1 MSTSRFR
8 SLVTSLTLVV
18 AACGGDSTQPPPD
31 TSDTSSV
38 DSAAPNDTWIGAD
51 STDPADTAEPTDTTA
66 PVDTT
71 PPPGVVTL
79 ALETAN
85 GETSEAE
92 LTFYPE
98 DEPVAYA
105 DQRRPG
111 FQLDVLVR
119 TANIA
124 AGELVDLT
132 VAGEAVASAPVTL
145 GDDGA
150 GSARFRAVTLP
161 SGAGTIAVS
170 VVDQRGDTISAEIA
184 ATVVDA
190 PCTVSLAMAEPT
202 TCFTADA
209 DPDQEGFQAA
219 VLVTRTGGDCRAVTL
234 SGIFGEAQWASP
246 AYAFDGADSV
256 AAMVTLSDQE
266 RGVEGLATITA
277 VANHAHSAALD
288 SFASMDRMLDTL
300 APAPHFVRPDPAEL
314 RITAAQDVDHDPSNG
329 LQYDI
334 TVAGGAD
341 DVTAVALTVD
351 GAPVDA
357 GVPGSG
363 VWTWS
368 SYTFSQD
375 GAASLAAT
383 ATDACGNTGAAT
395 AGLDVYV
402 IQPTIDLVAP
412 SDGAV
417 LLAKFDGNP
426 ATTLEYEVRFDVWAA
441 DVKSGSHLTVSCQA
455 DASANPVVVASYT
468 FEGDA
473 VEAQLSLLA
482 ALDTTVLGV
491 TPSCAAHIDGWN
503 PATSGSHGL
512 VIALPA
518 PSLKLT
524 APAEGARLNRRGI
537 IVRATASGLDGRPL
551 RVQVADLVGNIY
563 HDAEVGL
570 VSGGAF
576 EATISGAGAGFP
588 DGAYVVSIDGTDAL
602 GNVVSDTSTPENSG
616 FSLDA
621 TAPTLVRVAPA
632 GDMVDPVAD
641 PTLVDMDPMTPGYQT
656 TLTWRMDGENVAAG
670 ATICPTVSGSALAC
684 KAPASDTFEASWTTT
699 LIPGVSTLAAS
710 GDDAWGNHADLAS
723 ADVNLRLDA
732 PAVTITSPTNG
743 FVTAAATVAV
753 IVRVADPENQ
763 APIDGASVTLLVDGE
778 AISAVPVALGD
789 GNYRFGSVALTPG
802 AVTTFQ
808 AVAAYSGEEGASAER
823 NVRNKDTIPSLTI
836 VSPLN
841 DTIFNL
847 ASTAC
852 VGTQQDC
859 ITDIVL
865 APSEIEAGQA
875 ISVSVTCDGIRYNAN
890 APSPATGNVTFA
902 DITFPHGASCTIE
915 AHGDDAAGQP
925 ADADPV
931 AVVVDRVAPR
941 ILAVVKP
948 AGTTLTH
955 IDDQKPGTPGMQSEL
970 KLNVAGVEAG
980 SEIFASI
987 AWSDDAG
994 APQSRTLTHPI
1005 AVATGDADSYSAVFN
1020 EPSVGSGL
1028 VQYPEGPVT
1037 LSFTI
1042 SDAAGNTVS
1051 ASRSITVETDAPAA
1065 RIASPSW
1072 LGDAVCSETAACA
1085 SGICHQGQCYR
1096 GWGVVDS
1103 KLLVLDVAGLLTST
1117 DNVRVCSDAVGV
1129 SAAAPGCAT
1138 AGFRQVTLVSAVN
1151 GVVIVDVS
1159 SLPEEPQRLVAE
1171 VRAQDGGAWTS
1182 SLAADTEAARRR
1194 LVYVDLTAPVVSQVS
1209 SPSDDEAPTG
1219 VLNIAE
1225 QEAAGRR
1232 YTIEVRANEDGP
1244 VTIYANG
1251 QSAGSATVVAGS
1263 ATAQIALQEGAN
1275 SLYARVT
1282 DKVGNISSAG
1292 TAAETVKYAPTVDT
1306 TAPTL
1311 AFTSPVA
1318 SPIAEGGDLDVAL
1331 NSDANGATVTV
1342 RDGGSDVASAT
1353 VNAGVASFP
1362 HDAFAILADGSHTL
1376 TATVSDAAGN
1386 PKTVATTPA
1395 TIVVDT
1401 APPTVSIAAPAD
1413 LTTYTSDDD
1422 PEPST
1427 AAIEVNVAFVPAD
1440 NAATWTVKTATCDA
1454 SWTCGA
1460 TTTVASGTV
1469 PAQGQQIVR
1478 TVALQP
1484 YDALSYY
1491 QIEVWVTDA
1500 VGNKASATTHATLVV
1515 QDCVVTIDGLGTGSY
1530 VGTAACGT
1538 GPGCAVTVTGAAS
1551 GANCSAVDGLTLV
1564 RREGAS
1570 ETVLG
1575 QSSALSNG
1583 SAQFDVVM
1591 TDGDHFDLVVQALV
1605 GDVLVAESAVVS
1617 RTVDLVA
1624 PNVTVTAIVAGTRP
1638 APGLYNAS
1646 NDDSAAAGYQVS
1658 VSVQA
1663 SDDHLA
1669 GGAIERIVRRVG
1681 VTETDVAPTNV
1692 SLPYALSAQFAS
1704 QMADHVTLT
1713 DLADN
1718 TVTVHVRDAAGNVG
1732 SASFVASVDGVGP
1745 APIALAAITADD
1757 VDRHRPSV
1765 TLRWLAV
1772 GEDNGAG
1779 GAAASYDVRYSRL
1792 PIADEATFEAA
1803 CKATDIAHNDAVP
1816 APSLRGTSETI
1827 VVGGPDARGV
1837 ADGCKLALSND
1848 PSAWYFAV
1856 RAQDD
1861 AGNWGAVTEISQTVT
1876 TALEWQVSHVR
1887 FTAAFQTATGLSA
1900 TAVKFL
1906 GGAGANIGDV
1916 NGDTYPDFATGFFL
1930 SNAFCVVY
1938 GGALGA
1944 DVDINDVAGPDHGCV
1959 IGTAS
1964 VVADA
1969 TAKEFGS
1976 FIDPL
1981 GDVNGDGYA
1990 DFGVSGKTG
1999 GVDGFVAIYL
2009 GSPTGPDL
2017 TAPEVVVRGI
2027 DGLTGAYGGFCGAG
2041 NFDGGT
2047 TPVAT
2052 DDIAVGEPGSD
2063 RLRVIPGSTG
2073 WSPGQAT
2080 IVIDLDA
2087 PDVDATFGMQIFAAQ
2102 FGEVAWFGNRCQRA
2116 GEILPT
2122 PSGGRVA
2129 DDLLIHQAKNE
2140 DARIIIIPGRPLTPG
2155 ITSVLTKL
2163 DGAPSDEDVTSV
2175 RLRQDPTPIGSF
2187 ISGYGSSFQGGVDV
2201 TGDGVPDVVVAHT
2214 GRSTSVAGQD
2224 GKAIFVYD
2232 GQAIAMAQGGDLRVD
2247 SAGATLVGDAWPGAN
2262 GAALAADVSGEFRGV
2277 AMVGNY
2283 DGWVW
2288 GGAQTPDMIIADKG
2302 IASVQVRYNHEIEGG
2317 DETLGLF
2324 PYSEGNVVN
2333 PAASGM
2339 FSAGLWV
2346 DAAGDVDADGMAD
2359 MLVGTANNEV
2369 MIIH

>member
-8 SLVTSLTLVV
+8 SLATTLTFVV
-18 AACGGDSTQPPPD
+18 AACGGDATQPPPD
-31 TSDTSSV
+31 TSDTTSV
-38 DSAAPNDTWIGAD
+38 DSAAPADTWVGAD
-51 STDPADTAEPTDTTA
+51 TATPADTVEPADTTA

-105 DQRRPG
+105 DHGHPG
-111 FQLDVLVR
+111 FQLDVVVR

-124 AGELVDLT
+124 AGELVALSI
-132 VAGEAVASAPVTL
+132 AGEAVASAPVAI

-150 GSARFRAVTLP
+150 GSARFDAVTLP

-170 VVDQRGDTISAEIA
+170 VTDQRGDAIAAQIA

-209 DPDQEGFQAA
+209 DPDQDGFQAA
-219 VLVTRTGGDCRAVTL
+219 VTITRTGGDCQGVTL
-234 SGIFGEAQWASP
+234 SGIFGDAQWASP
-246 AYAFDGADSV
+246 AYAFDGADSI
-256 AAMVTLSDQE
+256 AAVITLSAQE

-277 VANHAHSAALD
+277 VAIHAHSAALD

-300 APAPHFVRPDPAEL
+300 APAPRFVRPDPAEL

-334 TVAGGAD
+334 TVAAGAA
-341 DVTAVALTVD
+341 DVTNVALMVD
-351 GAPVDA
+351 GAAVDA
-357 GVPGSG
+357 GVPGAG

-383 ATDACGNTGAAT
+383 ATDACGNTGAAS

-402 IQPTIDLVAP
+402 MQPTIDLVAP

-417 LLAKFDGNP
+417 LLAKFDGDP
-426 ATTLEYEVRFDVWAA
+426 STTLEYEVGFDVWAA
-441 DVKSGSHLTVSCQA
+441 DVKGGSHLTVSCQA

-468 FEGDA
+468 FDGDA
-473 VEAQLSLLA
+473 VDAQLSLLA
-482 ALDTTVLGV
+482 SLDTTILGA

-503 PATSGSHGL
+503 PASSGSHRL

-518 PSLKLT
+518 PSIKLT
-524 APAEGARLNRRGI
+524 APADGARLNRRAI
-537 IVRATASGLDGRPL
+537 TVRATAAGLDGRPL
-551 RVQVADLVGNIY
+551 RVRVANADGDVF

-576 EATISGAGAGFP
+576 EATVSGADAAFA
-588 DGAYVVSIDGTDAL
+588 DGAYVVTVDGTDAL
-602 GNVVSDTSTPENSG
+602 GNVVSDTAAPAEAG
-616 FSLDA
+616 ISLDA

-632 GDMVDPVAD
+632 DDMVDPVAD
-641 PTLVDMDPMTPGYQT
+641 PTLVDKDPLTPGYQT

-670 ATICPTVSGSALAC
+670 AIICPTVSGSALAC
-684 KAPASDTFEASWTTT
+684 KAPAADSFEASWTIT
-699 LIPGVSTLAAS
+699 LIPGTSTLAAS
-710 GDDAWGNHADLAS
+710 GDDAWGNHADVAS
-723 ADVNLRLDA
+723 AEINLHLDA
-732 PAVTITSPTNG
+732 PAVTITAPING
-743 FVTAAATVAV
+743 LVTAAETVAV
-753 IVRVADPENQ
+753 VVHVADPDNQ
-763 APIDGASVTLLVDGE
+763 APIDGASVTLIVDG
-778 AISAVPVALGD
+778 AASSTVPVALGD
-789 GNYRFGSVALTPG
+789 GDYRFGGVALTLG

-823 NVRNKDTIPSLTI
+823 NVRQKDTVPSLTI

-841 DTIFNL
+841 DTVFNL
-847 ASTAC
+847 ASAAC

-859 ITDIVL
+859 VTDIVL
-865 APSEIEAGQA
+865 APSEIEVGQA
-875 ISVSVTCDGIRYNAN
+875 ISVTVTCDGLRYTAN
-890 APSPATGNVTFA
+890 TPCPATGDVTFA
-902 DITFPHGASCTIE
+902 DITLPHGASCTIE

-925 ADADPV
+925 ADGGPV
-931 AVVVDRVAPR
+931 VVRVDRVAPR
-941 ILAVVKP
+941 ILSIVKP
-948 AGTTLTH
+948 SGTTLTH
-955 IDDQKPGTPGMQSEL
+955 IDDQKPGTPGMQSGL
-970 KLNVAGVEAG
+970 KLNVSGVEAG
-980 SEIFASI
+980 AEILASM
-987 AWSDDAG
+987 AWSDEAG
-994 APQSRTLTHPI
+994 VAQSRTLTHPV
-1005 AVATGDADSYSAVFN
+1005 AVATGDADTYSAVFV

-1028 VQYPEGPVT
+1028 VQYPEGAVT
-1037 LSFTI
+1037 VSFTVA
-1042 SDAAGNTVS
+1042 DAAGNTVS

-1065 RIASPSW
+1065 RITSPSW
-1072 LGDAVCSETAACA
+1072 LGDATCSETALCA

-1129 SAAAPGCAT
+1129 SAAAPSCAS
-1138 AGFRQVTLVSAVN
+1138 AGFHQVALVSAVN

-1182 SLAADTEAARRR
+1182 SLAADAEAARRR
-1194 LVYVDLTAPVVSQVS
+1194 LVYVDLTPPIVSQVS
-1209 SPSDDEAPTG
+1209 SPSDAEAPTG

-1251 QSAGSATVVAGS
+1251 QSAATATVANGSASVQV
-1263 ATAQIALQEGAN
+1263 ALQEGTN
-1275 SLYARVT
+1275 SIYARVT
-1282 DKVGNISSAG
+1282 DKVGNLSSAG
-1292 TAAETVKYAPTVDT
+1292 TAPETVKYAPTVDT
-1306 TAPTL
+1306 TPPTL
-1311 AFTSPVA
+1311 AFTAPVA
-1318 SPIAEGGDLDVAL
+1318 SPIAAGGDRDVSL
-1331 NSDANGATVTV
+1331 TSDADGRTVTV
-1342 RDGGSDVASAT
+1342 RDGATEVASQ
-1353 VNAGVASFP
+1353 VVSDGVARFP
-1362 HDAFAILADGSHTL
+1362 HDPVGILADGSHTL
-1376 TATVSDAAGN
+1376 TATVSDSAGN
-1386 PKTVATTPA
+1386 PRTVATTPA
-1395 TIVVDT
+1395 TVVVDT
-1401 APPTVSIAAPAD
+1401 APPSVSIAAPAD
-1413 LTTYTSDDD
+1413 MTTFTAEDD
-1422 PEPST
+1422 PQPST
-1427 AAIEVNVAFVPAD
+1427 AAIEVDVAFVPAD
-1440 NAATWTVKTATCDA
+1440 DAATWAVKTATCDA
-1454 SWTCGA
+1454 SWVCGA
-1460 TTTVASGTV
+1460 TITVASGTV

-1484 YDALSYY
+1484 YDAVSYY
-1491 QIEVWVTDA
+1491 EVTVSVTDA

-1515 QDCVVTIDGLGTGSY
+1515 QDCVVTIDGLGTGGY
-1530 VGTAACGT
+1530 VGAAACGA
-1538 GPGCAVTVTGAAS
+1538 GLGCPVTVTGAAS
-1551 GANCSAVDGLTLV
+1551 GANCGAVDGLALV

-1575 QSSALSNG
+1575 QSSTLSGG
-1583 SAQFDVVM
+1583 SAQFDVDM
-1591 TDGDHFDLVVQALV
+1591 NDGDHFELVVQALV
-1605 GDVLVAESAVVS
+1605 GSVVVAESAVVS

-1624 PNVTVTAIVAGTRP
+1624 PTVSVTAVVAGTPP

-1669 GGAIERIVRRVG
+1669 GGAIERIVRKVG
-1681 VTETDVAPTNV
+1681 ATQTEVSPTNV
-1692 SLPYALSAQFAS
+1692 SLPLALNAQFAN
-1704 QMADHVTLT
+1704 QMAEHVTLT

-1732 SASFVASVDGVGP
+1732 TASFAASVDAVGP
-1745 APIALAAITADD
+1745 APVALAAIAADD

-1779 GAAASYDVRYSRL
+1779 GPAAAYDVRYSRL
-1792 PIADEATFEAA
+1792 PIADAATFEAA
-1803 CKATDIAHNDAVP
+1803 CKATDIAHSDAIP
-1816 APSLRGTSETI
+1816 APSARGTSETV

-1837 ADGCKLALSND
+1837 ADDCKLALSND

-1861 AGNWGAVTEISQTVT
+1861 AGNWGAVSEVSQTVT

-1887 FTAAFQTATGLSA
+1887 FTAAFQSATGLGA

-1944 DVDINDVAGPDHGCV
+1944 DIDVDAASGPNHSCV
-1959 IGTAS
+1959 IGTSS

-1969 TAKEFGS
+1969 TAKELGS

-2017 TAPEVVVRGI
+2017 SAPEVVVRGI

-2041 NFDGGT
+2041 NFDGAI

-2087 PDVDATFGMQIFAAQ
+2087 ADVDATFGMQAFAAQ

-2116 GEILPT
+2116 GELLPT

-2140 DARIIIIPGRPLTPG
+2140 DARVIIIPGRPLTPG
-2155 ITSVLTKL
+2155 ITGVLTKL
-2163 DGAPSDEDVTSV
+2163 EGAPSDEDVTSV
-2175 RLRQDPTPIGSF
+2175 RLRQDPTAIGGF
-2187 ISGYGSSFQGGVDV
+2187 VSGYGSSFQGGVDV
-2201 TGDGVPDVVVAHT
+2201 TGDGVPDVIVAHT
-2214 GRSTSVAGQD
+2214 GRSTSVSGQD
-2224 GKAIFVYD
+2224 GKAVLVYD
-2232 GQAIAMAQGGDLRVD
+2232 GQAIALAQGGDLRVG
-2247 SAGATLVGDAWPGAN
+2247 SAGATLVGNAWLGAN
-2262 GAALAADVSGEFRGV
+2262 GAVLKADVSGEFRGV
-2277 AMVGNY
+2277 AVIGNY
-2283 DGWVW
+2283 DGWILD
-2288 GGAQTPDMIIADKG
+2288 GGETADLVIADKG
-2302 IASVQVRYNHEIEGG
+2302 FSSVQVRYNHEVEGG
-2317 DETLGLF
+2317 AEVLGLF

-2333 PAASGM
+2333 PSASGM
-2339 FSAGLWV
+2339 FSAAMWV
-2346 DAAGDVDADGMAD
+2346 DAAGDVDADGMVD
-2359 MLVGTANNEV
+2359 VFVGTANGEV
-2369 MIIH
+2369 LIIH